1 MPYTKEQLEDWV
13 KGFKVGDDKKAEL
26 LKILADPE
34 LLPEIGNAVMRQ
46 SDYSRQMDEIRDER
60 SAIATKQQ
68 EVLAIEDRLV
78 AWREE
83 NNPKY
88 EAALADATAAK
99 AERDLLVNAYIA
111 KGGSLADLGKP
122 VEALPKPEDQPRAD
136 DGRYVSREDYE
147 KTMKATVPALAQWT
161 AQAMQID
168 REHFELTGQHP
179 DLDKVLAEVYKGKS
193 ARDAWESTHGI
204 PALRAAKQESD
215 IEARVAAAVKDAET
229 RVRTELALNPA
240 ARREDSAT
248 KGFAEA
254 LGQVAADPAVITR
267 ADAASRARA
276 VTALDGFSPFDS

>member
-1 MPYTKEQLEDWV
+1 ML
-13 KGFKVGDDKKAEL
+13 F
-26 LKILADPE
+26 
-34 LLPEIGNAVMRQ
+34 
-46 SDYSRQMDEIRDER
+46 R
-60 SAIATKQQ
+60 S
-68 EVLAIEDRLV
+68 
-78 AWREE
+78 
-83 NNPKY
+83 
-88 EAALADATAAK
+88 
-99 AERDLLVNAYIA
+99 
-111 KGGSLADLGKP
+111 GSLADLGKP
-122 VEALPKPEDQPRAD
+122 VETPPKPEDKPRDD

-254 LGQVAADPAVITR
+254 LGQVAADPAAITR

-276 VTALDGFSPFDS
+276 VTALDGFSPFDT